1 MLTAID
7 LTWTSRV
14 MVTVCHIVFS
24 RRTKVRRYHIGHTY
38 GVLQLPNAVGMTDI
52 VAPGFQPGALLL

>member
-38 GVLQLPNAVGMTDI
+38 GVLQLPNAVGMADI
-52 VAPGFQPGALLL
+52 VAPGF